1 MKEFTIKKEE
11 AGQSALKYLA
21 RLLPEAPMGL
31 LRKSMRKKNVTLNGK
46 KMEGK
51 EKLAAGDVLAVWFA
65 DETLEKFMGA
75 KEEKRGSLPD
85 FPKWIV
91 YEDEEILVINKPA
104 GILSQGDASGAP
116 SLNDGLLSYLGN
128 RTSSVKPSI
137 CNRLDRNTSGLV
149 LAGKTI
155 SSLQTLNALIKDRSL
170 HKIYDAIVLGEVPE
184 AGTLKGYLVK
194 DHETNRGRYSEREV
208 PGAVPIETRYKRKGV
223 YHKAGVTYS
232 HVEVLLVTGR
242 SHQIRIHFASIGHPL
257 LGDTKYGNPESLAAS
272 RALGI
277 RRQMLH
283 AARLVFPETGLL
295 AGKEFGAEVPG
306 DMRTLGIRDKVQLP
320 QVRS

>member
-65 DETLEKFMGA
+65 DETLDKFMGA
-75 KEEKRGSLPD
+75 KAEVQEKCLPD

-91 YEDEEILVINKPA
+91 YEDENLLVINKPA
-104 GILSQGDASGAP
+104 GILSQGDASGEP

-128 RTSSVKPSI
+128 RVSSVKPSI

-170 HKIYDAIVLGEVPE
+170 HKIYFALVLGEVPE
-184 AGTLKGYLVK
+184 SGILKGFLVK
-194 DHETNRGRYSEREV
+194 DHETNQGRYSEKKV
-208 PGAVPIETRYKRKGV
+208 PGAVPIETRYKRKAV
-223 YHKAGVTYS
+223 YHREGITYS
-232 HVEVLLVTGR
+232 QVEVLLVTGR

-257 LGDTKYGNPESLAAS
+257 LGDKKYGNKESLAAS
-272 RALGI
+272 RALSI
-277 RRQMLH
+277 HRQMLH
-283 AARLVFPETGLL
+283 AARLVFPKMEGEMGAL
-295 AGKEFGAEVPG
+295 AGKEFVASMPI
-306 DMRTLGIRDKVQLP
+306 DLGGLVISDR
-320 QVRS
+320 